1 MTKTPGEQRP
11 ATAEHEALEELGDDA
26 IIAQQ
31 AAVHTPQPRANVEIE
46 SRSIVIAEERPAP
59 EGRVPPEG
67 EPTRELMPYAVSSMD
82 PTVVIRDRKFI
93 NSLGSSPPSTRE
105 RRGRRVARVALW
117 CGAGLLAFGVGGI
130 LAVLTTRRPVEPAI
144 DATLQHSA
152 PTAPLVEPVAERPQD
167 PVLAPE
173 PATPVAV
180 QEPRTAVAQ
189 GDAAREL
196 AAKPALSASDLPV
209 EKAPAARARA
219 TK

>member
-31 AAVHTPQPRANVEIE
+31 AAVHTPGPRAHVEIE
-46 SRSIVIAEERPAP
+46 TRSIVIAEERFPP
-59 EGRVPPEG
+59 EGRLPAEG
-67 EPTRELMPYAVSSMD
+67 EPTRELLPYAVSSMD

-93 NSLGSSPPSTRE
+93 NSLGSSPPSVRE
-105 RRGRRVARVALW
+105 NRRRRAGRVLLW
-117 CGAGLLAFGVGGI
+117 CGAGLLAFGVGGV

-152 PTAPLVEPVAERPQD
+152 PTAPLVQTVVEQPSQPPVEPEPVA
-167 PVLAPE
+167 
-173 PATPVAV
+173 PVAD
-180 QEPRTAVAQ
+180 QEPGATVAR
-189 GDAAREL
+189 GDAARDL

-209 EKAPAARARA
+209 EKTPAPRAV
-219 TK
+219 K